1 MKEIL
6 AALQQQQELSKKKAQ
21 EVNNLGSLFQRLTQL
36 DYIESAA
43 SCESSNGS
51 SSSPEEE
58 KESKFAMIKRKS
70 TSDKGFEIKNR
81 MTALAKAID
90 QNQASSSK
98 SKVKTAEAAKE
109 RDLTEVC
116 IVYLREKIA
125 QLMGIVNAISYR

>member
-1 MKEIL
+1 
-6 AALQQQQELSKKKAQ
+6 
-21 EVNNLGSLFQRLTQL
+21 
-36 DYIESAA
+36 
-43 SCESSNGS
+43 
-51 SSSPEEE
+51 
-58 KESKFAMIKRKS
+58 MIKRKS

-98 SKVKTAEAAKE
+98 SKGKTAEAVKE